1 MLKVLF
7 VLVNDNVKSIEIHF
21 VVSIFFLFSE
31 DTLSSNDIPH
41 ETTIG
46 FIFSND
52 QSAISLSNLSTRKLL
67 SDWLLYLSVLH
78 MCIRSKMI
86 KRLYDRK
93 RDVVRCRCTRRYK
106 YNKRYNKH
114 QILIILLSDLS
125 IWHVHESVY
134 LYLRC
139 KHLFFLFVTYISI
152 KHITESVM

>member
-7 VLVNDNVKSIEIHF
+7 VLVNDNVKSIEINF

-41 ETTIG
+41 VTTIG
-46 FIFSND
+46 FIFSNE

-67 SDWLLYLSVLH
+67 FDWLLYLSVLH
-78 MCIRSKMI
+78 MCTRSKMI
-86 KRLYDRK
+86 KRLYDCK
-93 RDVVRCRCTRRYK
+93 RDVVRCRCTSRWT

-114 QILIILLSDLS
+114 QILIILSDLS